1 MWSTSLPPSDTFVED
16 LAPFE
21 DEDSKTGIDADDTW
35 GACCP
40 KELAL
45 LLVTGPKLPKL
56 IKLGSA
62 GQKTDDCFHFLLSRA
77 LSSVKNRTILH
88 KVHSLIVISG
98 QHQSTFFCGKLIS
111 EYSEFKDP
119 VSSLSI
125 FRINSPTYNVYLWNT
140 IIRAMTHNGLFSK
153 ALDFYTQM
161 RKLNVKPDNYTFPSI
176 ISSCGNLLDLKM
188 AEIVHDDVLGMG
200 FGSDLYI
207 CNALINMYARM
218 KKLGSAREV
227 FDKMPHRDVV
237 SWNSLISGYSA
248 NGYWEEAVEAFREGR
263 LLGVVADTFT
273 VSSVLPACGGL
284 MEVEQGQIVHG
295 LVEKNGIKGDMTV
308 SNGLLSMY
316 FKFERLLDCQ
326 RIFDEMIVRDTVTW
340 NIIIYGFSRSG
351 LHQESINLFREMVCE
366 YQPDLLTITSVLQA
380 CGHLG
385 DLRFGR
391 YVHDFIFKHRYE
403 CDTTASNIIINMYA
417 KCGDLAAARQVFDNM
432 KNWDLV
438 SWNSMISGYVENG
451 FNKEAVDLF
460 KIMRIDLQPD
470 SVTFV
475 TLLSTCTKLMDMNF
489 ARELHSDIIKRGYDS
504 TLIVGNAL
512 LDVYA
517 KCGKMEHSLW
527 QFEIMNTRDIVT
539 WNTIIAACGHNE
551 ESYVGLKMLSR
562 MRMEGI
568 MPDVATILG
577 SLPLCSLLAAKRQ
590 GKELHGSI
598 IRLSFE
604 SHVPV
609 GNALIE
615 MYSKTGSLKNAIS
628 VFEHMRIKDVV
639 TWTTMI
645 SAYGMYGEGM
655 KALRSFQEMKE
666 KGTIPDHIVFVAV
679 IYACSHSCLVQEGRS
694 FFNQM
699 RKEYNIE
706 PRIEH
711 YACMVD
717 LLSRSG
723 LLAEAE
729 DFILSMPLQPD
740 ASMWGALLSACRASG
755 DTKTAERVVERLV
768 KLNSDDPGYNVLASN
783 VYANLGKWDQVR
795 TIRKSLKARGLKKGP
810 GCSWIEIR
818 NRVFIFGTGDRSFQQ
833 YKQVNEL
840 IRDLNNAMDMEG
852 YVADLKFVL
861 HDVGEDEK
869 INFLCGH
876 SERLAIAFG
885 LLNTKEGSPLQVMKN
900 LRVCGDCHTWTKYV
914 SKIVQREILV
924 RDANRFHLFKDGT
937 CSCRDYW

>member
-1 MWSTSLPPSDTFVED
+1 M
-16 LAPFE
+16 
-21 DEDSKTGIDADDTW
+21 KT
-35 GACCP
+35 
-40 KELAL
+40 
-45 LLVTGPKLPKL
+45 
-56 IKLGSA
+56 IKLGIV
-62 GQKTDDCFHFLLSRA
+62 GQRTEYCFHSLILRA
-77 LSSVKNRTILH
+77 LSSVTNQTDLH
-88 KVHSLIVISG
+88 KVHSLIVVSG

-111 EYSEFKDP
+111 KYSQFKDP

-125 FRINSPTYNVYLWNT
+125 FRINSPTHNVYLWNT
-140 IIRAMTHNGLFSK
+140 IIRAMTHNGLWSK

-176 ISSCGNLLDLKM
+176 INSCGSLLDLEMVK
-188 AEIVHDDVLGMG
+188 IVHNDVLEMG

-207 CNALINMYARM
+207 CNALIDMYSRM
-218 KKLGSAREV
+218 NELGRAREV
-227 FDKMPHRDVV
+227 FDKMPSRDVV
-237 SWNSLISGYSA
+237 SWNSLVSGYSA
-248 NGYWEEAVEAFREGR
+248 NGYWEEALEAFREGR
-263 LLGVVADTFT
+263 LSGVAADAFT

-284 MEVEQGQIVHG
+284 MEVEQGQMVHG
-295 LVEKNGIKGDMTV
+295 LVEKSGIKGDIAV

-326 RIFDEMIVRDTVTW
+326 RIFDEMIFRDIVTW
-340 NIIIYGFSRSG
+340 NIIICGFSHSG
-351 LHQESINLFREMVCE
+351 LYQESIKLFREMVYE
-366 YQPDLLTITSVLQA
+366 YEPDLLTVTSVLQA
-380 CGHLG
+380 CGHMG

-391 YVHDFIFKHRYE
+391 YVHDYILENRYE
-403 CDTTASNIIINMYA
+403 CDTTACNIIINMYA
-417 KCGDLAAARQVFDNM
+417 RCGDLVAARQVFDNM
-432 KNWDLV
+432 KRWDLV
-438 SWNSMISGYVENG
+438 SWNSMISGYFENG
-451 FNKEAVDLF
+451 FNKEAVVLL
-460 KIMRIDLQPD
+460 KMMRIDLQPD

-475 TLLSTCTKLMDMNF
+475 TLLSMCTMLMDVDF
-489 ARELHSDIIKRGYDS
+489 ARELHCDIIKRGYDS

-517 KCGKMEHSLW
+517 KCGKMEHSVW
-527 QFEIMNTRDIVT
+527 QFEIMSTRDIVT
-539 WNTIIAACGHNE
+539 WNTVIAACSHYE

-590 GKELHGSI
+590 GKELHGFI
-598 IRLSFE
+598 IRLNLE
-604 SHVPV
+604 SQVPV

-615 MYSKTGSLKNAIS
+615 MYSKTGSLKNAIL

-639 TWTTMI
+639 TWTAMI
-645 SAYGMYGEGM
+645 SAYGMYGEGK
-655 KALRSFQEMKE
+655 KALRSFQQMKE
-666 KGTIPDHIVFVAV
+666 TGTVPDHIVFVAV
-679 IYACSHSCLVQEGRS
+679 IYACSHSGLVQDGRAC
-694 FFNQM
+694 FNQM
-699 RKEYNIE
+699 RKKYNIE

-723 LLAEAE
+723 LLVEAE

-740 ASMWGALLSACRASG
+740 ASMWGSLLSACRASG
-755 DTKTAERVVERLV
+755 DTGTAECVVERLV
-768 KLNSDDPGYNVLASN
+768 ELNSDDPGYNVLASN
-783 VYANLGKWDQVR
+783 VYASLGKWDQVR
-795 TIRKSLKARGLKKGP
+795 TIRKSLKARGLRKDP
-810 GCSWIEIR
+810 GCSWIEIC

-833 YKQVNEL
+833 FKQVNEL
-840 IRDLNNAMDMEG
+840 IEDLNRTMDKEG

-869 INFLCGH
+869 INLLYGH

-937 CSCRDYW
+937 CSCRDRWIGAVVDFRRDAKLLRTSVSGQGYFKFLAVDHHVLDV

>member
-1 MWSTSLPPSDTFVED
+1 MKS
-16 LAPFE
+16 
-21 DEDSKTGIDADDTW
+21 
-35 GACCP
+35 
-40 KELAL
+40 
-45 LLVTGPKLPKL
+45 
-56 IKLGSA
+56 IKLGNVC
-62 GQKTDDCFHFLLSRA
+62 QRTEYYFHFLILKA
-77 LSSVKNRTILH
+77 LSSVNKPIDLH
-88 KVHSLIVISG
+88 KVHSLIIVSG
-98 QHQSTFFCGKLIS
+98 QHQSTFFSGKLIS
-111 EYSEFKDP
+111 KYSQFKDP
-119 VSSLSI
+119 VSSLTI
-125 FRINSPTYNVYLWNT
+125 FRVNSPTNNVYLWNT
-140 IIRAMTHNGLFSK
+140 IIRAMTHNGLFTK

-176 ISSCGNLLDLKM
+176 INSCGNLLDLEMGK
-188 AEIVHDDVLGMG
+188 IVYNDVLEMG

-207 CNALINMYARM
+207 CNALIDMYARM
-218 KKLGSAREV
+218 NELGNAREV
-227 FDKMPHRDVV
+227 FDKMPQRDVV
-237 SWNSLISGYSA
+237 SWNSLISGYSV
-248 NGYWEEAVEAFREGR
+248 NGYWEEALEAFREGR
-263 LLGVVADTFT
+263 LSGVASDAFT
-273 VSSVLPACGGL
+273 ISSVLPSCGGL
-284 MEVEQGQIVHG
+284 MEVVPGQIVHC
-295 LVEKNGIKGDMTV
+295 LVEKSGIKGDMNV
-308 SNGLLSMY
+308 SNGILSMY

-326 RIFDEMIVRDTVTW
+326 KIFDEMIVRDIVTW
-340 NIIIYGFSRSG
+340 NIIICGFSHSG
-351 LHQESINLFREMVCE
+351 LYQESIKLFREMVYE
-366 YQPDLLTITSVLQA
+366 YEPDLLTITSVLQA
-380 CGHLG
+380 CGHMG

-391 YVHDFIFKHRYE
+391 YVHDYILENRYE
-403 CDTTASNIIINMYA
+403 CDTTACNIIINMYA

-432 KNWDLV
+432 RRWDLV

-470 SVTFV
+470 SISFV
-475 TLLSTCTKLMDMNF
+475 TLLSTCTKLMDVDF
-489 ARELHSDIIKRGYDS
+489 ARELHCDIIKTGYDS

-517 KCGKMEHSLW
+517 KCGKMEHSVW

-539 WNTIIAACGHNE
+539 WNTIIAACCHYE

-577 SLPLCSLLAAKRQ
+577 LLPLCSLLAAKRQ
-590 GKELHGSI
+590 GKELHGFI
-598 IRLSFE
+598 IRLSYE

-615 MYSKTGSLKNAIS
+615 MYSKTGSLKNAIL
-628 VFEHMRIKDVV
+628 VFGHMRIKDVV
-639 TWTTMI
+639 TWTAMI
-645 SAYGMYGEGM
+645 SAYGMYGEGK
-655 KALRSFQEMKE
+655 KALRSFQQMKE
-666 KGTIPDHIVFVAV
+666 MGTVPDHIVFVAV
-679 IYACSHSCLVQEGRS
+679 IYACSHSGLVKDGRTC
-694 FFNQM
+694 FNQM
-699 RKEYNIE
+699 GEEYNIE

-717 LLSRSG
+717 LFSRSG

-740 ASMWGALLSACRASG
+740 ASIWGSLLSACRASG
-755 DTKTAERVVERLV
+755 DTETAERVVERLV
-768 KLNSDDPGYNVLASN
+768 ELNPDDPGYNVLASN
-783 VYANLGKWDQVR
+783 VYATLGKWDQVR
-795 TIRKSLKARGLKKGP
+795 TIRKSLKTRGLRKDP
-810 GCSWIEIR
+810 GCSWIEIC

-833 YKQVNEL
+833 FKQVSEL
-840 IRDLNNAMDMEG
+840 IEDLNRTMDKEG

-869 INFLCGH
+869 INLLHGH

-937 CSCRDYW
+937 CSCRDRW

>member
-1 MWSTSLPPSDTFVED
+1 M
-16 LAPFE
+16 
-21 DEDSKTGIDADDTW
+21 KT
-35 GACCP
+35 
-40 KELAL
+40 
-45 LLVTGPKLPKL
+45 
-56 IKLGSA
+56 IKLGIV
-62 GQKTDDCFHFLLSRA
+62 GQRTEYCFHSLILRA
-77 LSSVKNRTILH
+77 LSSVTNQTDLH
-88 KVHSLIVISG
+88 KVHSLIVVSG
-98 QHQSTFFCGKLIS
+98 QHQSTFFSGKLIS
-111 EYSEFKDP
+111 KYSQFKDP

-125 FRINSPTYNVYLWNT
+125 FRINSPTHNVYLWNT
-140 IIRAMTHNGLFSK
+140 IIRAMTHNGLWSK

-176 ISSCGNLLDLKM
+176 INSCGSLLDLEMVK
-188 AEIVHDDVLGMG
+188 IVHNDVLEMG

-207 CNALINMYARM
+207 CNALIDMYSRM
-218 KKLGSAREV
+218 NELGRAREV
-227 FDKMPHRDVV
+227 FDKMPSRDVV
-237 SWNSLISGYSA
+237 SWNSLVSGYSA
-248 NGYWEEAVEAFREGR
+248 NGYWEEALEAFREGR
-263 LLGVVADTFT
+263 LSGVAADAFT

-295 LVEKNGIKGDMTV
+295 LVEKSGIKGDIAV

-326 RIFDEMIVRDTVTW
+326 RIFDEMIFRDIVTW
-340 NIIIYGFSRSG
+340 NIIICGFSHSG
-351 LHQESINLFREMVCE
+351 LYQESIKLFREMVYE
-366 YQPDLLTITSVLQA
+366 YEPDLLTVTSVLQA
-380 CGHLG
+380 CGHMG

-391 YVHDFIFKHRYE
+391 YVHDYILENRYE
-403 CDTTASNIIINMYA
+403 CDTTACNIIINMYA
-417 KCGDLAAARQVFDNM
+417 RCGDLVAARQVFDNM
-432 KNWDLV
+432 KRWDLV
-438 SWNSMISGYVENG
+438 SWNSMISGYFENG
-451 FNKEAVDLF
+451 FNKEAVDLL
-460 KIMRIDLQPD
+460 KMMRIDLQPD

-475 TLLSTCTKLMDMNF
+475 TLLSMCTELMDVDF
-489 ARELHSDIIKRGYDS
+489 ARELHCDIIKRGYDS

-517 KCGKMEHSLW
+517 KCGKMEHSVW
-527 QFEIMNTRDIVT
+527 QFEIMSTRDIVT
-539 WNTIIAACGHNE
+539 WNTIIAACSHYE

-590 GKELHGSI
+590 GKELHGFI
-598 IRLSFE
+598 IRLNLE
-604 SHVPV
+604 SQVPV

-615 MYSKTGSLKNAIS
+615 MYSKTGSLKNAIL

-639 TWTTMI
+639 TWTAMI
-645 SAYGMYGEGM
+645 SAYGMYGEGK
-655 KALRSFQEMKE
+655 KALRSFQQMKE
-666 KGTIPDHIVFVAV
+666 TGTVLDHIVFVAV
-679 IYACSHSCLVQEGRS
+679 IYACSHSGLVQDGRAC
-694 FFNQM
+694 FNQM
-699 RKEYNIE
+699 RKKYNIE

-723 LLAEAE
+723 LLVEAE

-740 ASMWGALLSACRASG
+740 ASMWGSLLSACRASG
-755 DTKTAERVVERLV
+755 DTGTAERVVERLV
-768 KLNSDDPGYNVLASN
+768 ELNSDDPGYNVLASN
-783 VYANLGKWDQVR
+783 VYASLGKWDQVR
-795 TIRKSLKARGLKKGP
+795 TIRKSLKARGLRKDP
-810 GCSWIEIR
+810 GCSWIEIC

-833 YKQVNEL
+833 FKQVNEL
-840 IRDLNNAMDMEG
+840 IEDLNRTMDKEG

-869 INFLCGH
+869 INLLYGH

-937 CSCRDYW
+937 CSCRDRW

>member
-1 MWSTSLPPSDTFVED
+1 MKS
-16 LAPFE
+16 
-21 DEDSKTGIDADDTW
+21 
-35 GACCP
+35 
-40 KELAL
+40 
-45 LLVTGPKLPKL
+45 
-56 IKLGSA
+56 IKLRNVCQRTEYFS
-62 GQKTDDCFHFLLSRA
+62 HSLILRA
-77 LSSVKNRTILH
+77 LSSVNKLSDLH

-98 QHQSTFFCGKLIS
+98 QHQSTFFNGKLIS
-111 EYSEFKDP
+111 KYSQFKEP

-125 FRINSPTYNVYLWNT
+125 FRINSPAHVVYLWNT

-161 RKLNVKPDNYTFPSI
+161 RKVNVKPDNYTFPSI
-176 ISSCGNLLDLKM
+176 INSCGSLLDLEMVKV
-188 AEIVHDDVLGMG
+188 VHNDVLEMG

-207 CNALINMYARM
+207 CNALIDMYARL
-218 KKLGSAREV
+218 KDLGNARKV
-227 FDKMPHRDVV
+227 FDKMGSRDVV

-248 NGYWEEAVEAFREGR
+248 NGYWEEALDAFREGR
-263 LLGVVADTFT
+263 LSGVVADAFT
-273 VSSVLPACGGL
+273 VASVLPACGGL

-295 LVEKNGIKGDMTV
+295 LVEKSGVMGDMAV

-316 FKFERLLDCQ
+316 FKFERLLDGQ
-326 RIFDEMIVRDTVTW
+326 RIFDEMICRDIVTW
-340 NIIIYGFSRSG
+340 NIIICGFSHSG
-351 LHQESINLFREMVCE
+351 LYQESIKLFQEMVCE
-366 YQPDLLTITSVLQA
+366 YEPDLLTITSVLQA
-380 CGHLG
+380 CGSIG

-391 YVHDFIFKHRYE
+391 YVHDYILENRYE
-403 CDTTASNIIINMYA
+403 CDTTAWNIMINVYA
-417 KCGDLAAARQVFDNM
+417 KCSDLVAARQVFDNM
-432 KNWDLV
+432 KRWDLV
-438 SWNSMISGYVENG
+438 SWNSMVSGYVENG

-460 KIMRIDLQPD
+460 KVMRIDLQPD

-475 TLLSTCTKLMDMNF
+475 TLLSTCTKLTDVDF
-489 ARELHSDIIKRGYDS
+489 ASELHCDIIKRGYDS

-517 KCGKMEHSLW
+517 KCGKMEHSMW
-527 QFEIMNTRDIVT
+527 QFEIMSARDIVT
-539 WNTIIAACGHNE
+539 WNTIIASCFHHE

-562 MRMEGI
+562 MRKEGI
-568 MPDVATILG
+568 IPDVATVLG

-590 GKELHGSI
+590 GKELHGFI
-598 IRLSFE
+598 IRLNFE

-615 MYSKTGSLKNAIS
+615 MYSKTGSLKNAIL

-639 TWTTMI
+639 TWTAMI
-645 SAYGMYGEGM
+645 SAYGMYGEGK
-655 KALRSFQEMKE
+655 KALRSFQQMKE
-666 KGTIPDHIVFVAV
+666 TGTVPDHIVFVAT
-679 IYACSHSCLVQEGRS
+679 IYACSHSGLVQNGRAC
-694 FFNQM
+694 FNQM
-699 RKEYNIE
+699 REEYKIE

-723 LLAEAE
+723 LLSEAE

-755 DTKTAERVVERLV
+755 DTETAERVVERLV
-768 KLNSDDPGYNVLASN
+768 ELNSDDPGYNVLASN
-783 VYANLGKWDQVR
+783 VYATLGKWDQVR
-795 TIRKSLKARGLKKGP
+795 TIRKSLKARGLRKDP
-810 GCSWIEIR
+810 GCSWIEIC

-833 YKQVNEL
+833 FKQVNEL
-840 IRDLNNAMDMEG
+840 IEDLNKTMDKEG

-869 INFLCGH
+869 INLLHGH

-885 LLNTKEGSPLQVMKN
+885 LLNTKDGSPLQVMKN

-937 CSCRDYW
+937 CSCRDRW